1 MGSKHSH
8 KINSQGTKSFSKHAV
23 RDILWLDEEFSS
35 TLLNN
40 SPYPILLINSDLSVR
55 YVNPSLEILTGFSA
69 NELIGLKPP
78 YPWWTASA
86 KKLIEEAFQ
95 KGLKEG
101 INRFE
106 TQFQKKCGE
115 TFWVEI
121 TAKPVFDKN
130 GLKYYIANWVNITEL
145 KTMIEALRHREKEL
159 MERTGELEKV
169 NAALYVLLER
179 RQRDRIELE
188 EMVLL
193 NIKSNIIPKIRSIS
207 NLCRTEKEKNKLV
220 VLEKSLNKITS
231 PFLRNISSKYLS
243 LTPREIEVADLIK
256 DGKTSK
262 EISEMLFLSVPTVN
276 FHRKNIRKK
285 MNIRKGKNLNSF
297 LRTLQFR

>member
-1 MGSKHSH
+1 
-8 KINSQGTKSFSKHAV
+8 
-23 RDILWLDEEFSS
+23 
-35 TLLNN
+35 
-40 SPYPILLINSDLSVR
+40 
-55 YVNPSLEILTGFSA
+55 
-69 NELIGLKPP
+69 
-78 YPWWTASA
+78 
-86 KKLIEEAFQ
+86 
-95 KGLKEG
+95 
-101 INRFE
+101 
-106 TQFQKKCGE
+106 
-115 TFWVEI
+115 
-121 TAKPVFDKN
+121 
-130 GLKYYIANWVNITEL
+130 
-145 KTMIEALRHREKEL
+145 
-159 MERTGELEKV
+159 
-169 NAALYVLLER
+169 
-179 RQRDRIELE
+179 
-188 EMVLL
+188 MVLL